1 MKYDEKP
8 REELDKVRKGST
20 TLATPNHPTESP
32 NYYGDRSVASTVIAA
47 AIDLSWWGR
56 MSALS
61 NGTEATVMKLGRW
74 FRVAAHAEDISYPFL
89 ALRFA

>member
-1 MKYDEKP
+1 M
-8 REELDKVRKGST
+8 
-20 TLATPNHPTESP
+20 
-32 NYYGDRSVASTVIAA
+32 ASTVIAA

-61 NGTEATVMKLGRW
+61 NGTEATVMQLGRW
-74 FRVAAHAEDISYPFL
+74 FRVAAHAEDISYRFL